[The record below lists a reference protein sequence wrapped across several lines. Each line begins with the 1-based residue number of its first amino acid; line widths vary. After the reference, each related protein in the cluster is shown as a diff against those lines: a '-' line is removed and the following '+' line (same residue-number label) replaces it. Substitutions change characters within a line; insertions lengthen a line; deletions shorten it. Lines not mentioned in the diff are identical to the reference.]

1 MLRKGNGTISGAG
14 GSGWGGGG
22 GGRISLECYSVQD
35 VKITVHGLYL
45 MHIII
50 RLAIIMLVG
59 MFIVLGTGFRSESM
73 FRYFYMCFHVTAY
86 TLQYS

>member
-1 MLRKGNGTISGAG
+1 MFGVSYFLEVLVHFSDVRIYLIIRKGNGTINAAG

-45 MHIII
+45 MHI
-50 RLAIIMLVG
+50 L
-59 MFIVLGTGFRSESM
+59 F
-73 FRYFYMCFHVTAY
+73 
-86 TLQYS
+86 